1 MNMVIRSSQTV
12 EMKGFPEAY
21 FHLKRSTR
29 VFLPELNRNIYIIGP
44 ILILVV
50 RKNLYDM
57 EAGKISIKIKIVCML
72 FACILLLNLGSAHA
86 QENKTT
92 TNLTQNIN
100 SPETPDNATD
110 TNSLCIPEEP
120 VPKTNYTTDEGSNKS
135 KAAAG
140 PSTLNGA
147 DIEDAAVRLDNFIK
161 TNERLPAYITVGG
174 EQLNSAEFLQLL
186 TAYLTGRALEPTIVK
201 LPTNST
207 GTSLKGSILLKD
219 YIKLAEKVYNFIE
232 LNSRAPN
239 FATFNNQQIK
249 FESLTWLF
257 ARAISFKA
265 ANQRLPNYVNLE
277 NLNKIKTLPLSD
289 DPTNSNGNSEAS
301 QISESSENSSVT
313 AENSSINTSEI
324 LSAAKRLKSFIENNK
339 RLPNYVTVSDQDLGV
354 AQFLELMLKVLIQ
367 INSGQTSPLIPR
379 TVTEAPNP
387 SGSGTGQITKSEYIQ
402 VANKILNF
410 ITAYDRAPN
419 HATTSI
425 GSVSYPKI
433 VYAMSRILTFYNEN
447 NRLPNYVTI
456 TELSGQT
463 SNSGLG
469 QYLVATANCQVNDP
483 SIRSLAAQLTAG
495 LTSEWDKAKAVFNW
509 VRDKI
514 SYSFYY
520 NTRYG
525 AVGTLKYRTGNC
537 CDHAHLVVAL
547 ARAAGMPARYKHGIC
562 TFSSGTYGHVW
573 AELYINGKWYSADA
587 TSSRNSLGVINN
599 WNTATGKILGT
610 YASLPF

>member
-1 MNMVIRSSQTV
+1 M
-12 EMKGFPEAY
+12 
-21 FHLKRSTR
+21 
-29 VFLPELNRNIYIIGP
+29 
-44 ILILVV
+44 VV

-72 FACILLLNLGSAHA
+72 FACILLLNLGSAYA

-100 SPETPDNATD
+100 SPETPDHATD

-120 VPKTNYTTDEGSNKS
+120 VPKTNYTIDEGSNKS

-207 GTSLKGSILLKD
+207 GTSLRGSILLKD

-239 FATFNNQQIK
+239 FAKFNNQQIK

-387 SGSGTGQITKSEYIQ
+387 SGPATGQITKSEYIQ

-433 VYAMSRILTFYNEN
+433 VYAMSKILTFYNEN

-514 SYSFYY
+514 S
-520 NTRYG
+520 
-525 AVGTLKYRTGNC
+525 
-537 CDHAHLVVAL
+537 
-547 ARAAGMPARYKHGIC
+547 
-562 TFSSGTYGHVW
+562 
-573 AELYINGKWYSADA
+573 
-587 TSSRNSLGVINN
+587 
-599 WNTATGKILGT
+599 
-610 YASLPF
+610 